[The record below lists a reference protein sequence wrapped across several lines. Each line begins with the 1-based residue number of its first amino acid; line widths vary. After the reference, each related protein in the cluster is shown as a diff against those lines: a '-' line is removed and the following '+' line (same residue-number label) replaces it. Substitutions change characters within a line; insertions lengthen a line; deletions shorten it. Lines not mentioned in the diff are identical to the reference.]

1 MGFFRDLFYSD
12 HSRYSEYSNS
22 HLERAYDRASNKR
35 VAKGNEIKALK
46 NQIQEN
52 YNSVNRH
59 YEENLSQLR
68 GEKNYP
74 ALSNSSP
81 ENILNAVKADMQREL
96 QEEIA
101 REESELAEIDKMLA
115 RINELEMQAKSA

>member
-52 YNSVNRH
+52 
-59 YEENLSQLR
+59 
-68 GEKNYP
+68 
-74 ALSNSSP
+74 
-81 ENILNAVKADMQREL
+81 
-96 QEEIA
+96 
-101 REESELAEIDKMLA
+101 
-115 RINELEMQAKSA
+115 

>member
-1 MGFFRDLFYSD
+1 M
-12 HSRYSEYSNS
+12 
-22 HLERAYDRASNKR
+22 ERAYDRASNKR

-52 YNSVNRH
+52 YNNANRH

-101 REESELAEIDKMLA
+101 REEAELAEIDKMLS
-115 RINELEMQAKSA
+115 RINELEKQAKSA